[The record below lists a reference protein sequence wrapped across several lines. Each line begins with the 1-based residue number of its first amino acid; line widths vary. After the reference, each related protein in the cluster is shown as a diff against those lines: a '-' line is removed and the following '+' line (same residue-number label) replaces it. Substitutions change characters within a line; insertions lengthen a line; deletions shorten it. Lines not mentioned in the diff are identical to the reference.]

1 MTGTD
6 ATMHEA
12 IEEFKKHRTEES
24 AAKLIVCLQNNK
36 ENIYW
41 DDELRRLR
49 CAAEEH
55 DKSWVS
61 LMEEVTK
68 SLGLKNRDEYI
79 KIKKKYNLTQY

>member
-6 ATMHEA
+6 ATTHKAET
-12 IEEFKKHRTEES
+12 EKHRTEEG
-24 AAKLIVCLQNNK
+24 AARLIVCLQNNK

-49 CAAEEH
+49 CAAEEQ
-55 DKSWVS
+55 DKSWTP

-68 SLGLKNRDEYI
+68 SLGIKNREEYI